1 MLVFIFFYVPSS
13 KLFILI
19 YFDLVVTIEHMEI
32 IAAKLVENAVIQNNV
47 NHINGKCKNGCN
59 SGYQG
64 DKCDEGKCL
73 VNFYLVR
80 PPHFMFD

>member
-1 MLVFIFFYVPSS
+1 MPSS
-13 KLFILI
+13 KLGIFILFFLI
-19 YFDLVVTIEHMEI
+19 LGC
-32 IAAKLVENAVIQNNV
+32 NNRT
-47 NHINGKCKNGCN
+47 NGDNCSKTCGKCRHSEQCHHINGKCKNGCN